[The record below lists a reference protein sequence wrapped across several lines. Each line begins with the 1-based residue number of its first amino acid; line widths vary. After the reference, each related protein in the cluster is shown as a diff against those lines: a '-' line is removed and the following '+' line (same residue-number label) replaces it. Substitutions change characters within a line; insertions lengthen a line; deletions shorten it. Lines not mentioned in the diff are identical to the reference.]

1 MKTKLHIRS
10 VLGILLFEHEAEDNS
25 ILKTLKEAL
34 KRGVDLRGSDLRGLD
49 LTGVDFRGSDL
60 RGVDLRGSDLRG
72 VDLRGVDLRG
82 VDLRGLD
89 LTGVDLTG
97 ADLTGLDLTGV
108 DFRGAK
114 NKELAYMPQFCKW
127 THSING
133 NKIQLGCKEKT
144 VEEWQ
149 LFFESNEE
157 YSTKRGTKEFKQI
170 QAIFESYKAYLN
182 HLAS

>member
-34 KRGVDLRGSDLRGLD
+34 KRGVDLTGSD
-49 LTGVDFRGSDL
+49 LTGV
-60 RGVDLRGSDLRG
+60 
-72 VDLRGVDLRG
+72 
-82 VDLRGLD
+82 
-89 LTGVDLTG
+89 
-97 ADLTGLDLTGV
+97 DLTGV

-127 THSING
+127 THSIKG